1 MTAYYRVLFGSDY
14 SKKNGRFGIVRC
26 NSPIDEY
33 ALKDG
38 QTCPAGLL
46 EGLDLEWEGNP
57 NKVMAD
63 FQMMYLP
70 WRLISER
77 AYRILLPVSRPELVE
92 YHPVEVVSDIHGK
105 SPYYIMHFPNTLYV
119 VIKDDAYKTYGTM
132 KARID
137 TSGLA
142 GEEIFQWREF
152 SPGTFLLSEKVKAA
166 FEPKGMTGASY
177 QSVS

>member
-1 MTAYYRVLFGSDY
+1 MTTFYRVLFGSDY

-26 NSPIDEY
+26 NSPVDEY

-38 QTCPAGLL
+38 QACPSGLL
-46 EGLDLEWEGNP
+46 ESLDLEWEGSST
-57 NKVMAD
+57 KVMAD

-77 AYRILLPVSRPELVE
+77 AYRILLPFSQRDLVE
-92 YHPVEVVSDIHGK
+92 YHPVQVVSDIHGK
-105 SPYYIMHFPNTLYV
+105 RLYYVMHFPNTLDV
-119 VIKDDAYKTYGTM
+119 VIKDDAFKKYGTT

-142 GEEIFQWREF
+142 GADLFQWREF
-152 SPGTFLLSEKVKAA
+152 SPGPFLLSEKVKAA
-166 FEPKGMTGASY
+166 FGPEGMTGASY
-177 QSVS
+177 QLVS

>member
-1 MTAYYRVLFGSDY
+1 MTAFYRVLFGSDY

-26 NSPIDEY
+26 NTPVDEY

-38 QTCPAGLL
+38 QACPPGLL
-46 EGLDLEWEGNP
+46 EGLHLEWEGSP

-77 AYRILLPVSRPELVE
+77 AYRILLPFSQPDLVE
-92 YHPVEVVSDIHGK
+92 YHPVEVVSDIHGRN
-105 SPYYIMHFPNTLYV
+105 PYYIMHFPKTLDV
-119 VIKDDAYKTYGTM
+119 VIKDDAYKKFGTL

-142 GEEIFQWREF
+142 GVDVFQWRES
-152 SPGTFLLSEKVKAA
+152 SPGPFLLSERVKAA
-166 FEPKGMTGASY
+166 IGPEGMTGASY
-177 QSVS
+177 QLVS